1 MVTMY
6 EPYSESYLNIKI
18 SPNTEEIIN
27 QGINLIKQDKKNV
40 FIFFKAF
47 IYTWEKRHS
56 FSHLKSWSSWMSTR
70 KTHGR
75 SCLVHDTIQGLDP
88 CLRDNGSPSVLLL
101 MWTVGE
107 KTNFHKTTGWTG
119 IKPQLTPSSLDLRV
133 AQSNV
138 ASLTQVFFKEFLN
151 LKSFQSHYIKYI
163 RLKPRLLPK
172 LIFII

>member
-107 KTNFHKTTGWTG
+107 KTNFHKATGWTG
-119 IKPQLTPSSLDLRV
+119 IKPQLIRLKSRTVQP
-133 AQSNV
+133 
-138 ASLTQVFFKEFLN
+138 SLTQVFFKEFLN